1 MGHLRGKTVYNVID
15 FILIHQKLKKFLKY
29 SNTYRGTLT
38 QSDHNL
44 LIVQIKNPK
53 PYKCWT
59 NQSKNYNKKP
69 NFQDLITQQAYKKS
83 IETSRATSLEEILIS
98 IKQVS
103 NTSFKKSSKKTPS
116 NRYEDHE
123 LHTLADKQKTLRNL
137 IENSTEIDKINN
149 LKTQRNKIKTQIKN
163 RSLELYNNELETKVK
178 IIETLD
184 YNRQM
189 HAAIKE
195 LSIKSNTT
203 AKPLKL
209 KDLMQHYKS
218 KFSKNNQHTT
228 KQYNNSKINTFE
240 VENAIKKLKTN
251 KSPGEDNIFSEELKL
266 LGTNIEK
273 TLTAAVNKEL
283 QSNNFPQSIFN
294 HGIIIP
300 ITKKGKPLSPVN
312 ARPVI
317 LLNTIRKLIINNTQ

>member
-15 FILIHQKLKKFLKY
+15 FILIHQKLEKFFKD
-29 SNTYRGTLT
+29 SNTYKGTLT
-38 QSDHNL
+38 QGDHNL

-53 PYKCWT
+53 PYQYWT

-83 IETSRATSLEEILIS
+83 IETSQATSFEEILIS

-103 NTSFKKSSKKTPS
+103 NTCFKKSSKKTPS

-123 LHTLADKQKTLRNL
+123 LHTLADKQKNLKNL

-149 LKTQRNKIKTQIKN
+149 FKTQKKKIKTQIKN
-163 RSLELYNNELETKVK
+163 RCFELYNNELETKLK

-189 HAAIKE
+189 QAAIKE

-203 AKPLKL
+203 AKPLKM
-209 KDLMQHYKS
+209 KDLMQYYKS
-218 KFSKNNQHTT
+218 KFSKNNQHT
-228 KQYNNSKINTFE
+228 KQQYNNSKINEINIFE
-240 VENAIKKLKTN
+240 VENSMKKLKTN
-251 KSPGEDNIFSEELKL
+251 KSPEEDNIFSEEIKL
-266 LGTNIEK
+266 LETNIKK

-300 ITKKGKPLSPVN
+300 ITKRANLF
-312 ARPVI
+312 
-317 LLNTIRKLIINNTQ
+317 LQ

>member
-15 FILIHQKLKKFLKY
+15 FILIHQKLKKFLKDN
-29 SNTYRGTLT
+29 STYKGTLT
-38 QSDHNL
+38 QSDHKL

-53 PYKCWT
+53 LYQCWT

-69 NFQDLITQQAYKKS
+69 NFQDIITQQAYKKS
-83 IETSRATSLEEILIS
+83 IETSQATLLEEILIS

-103 NTSFKKSSKKTPS
+103 NTCFKKSSKKTPS

-123 LHTLADKQKTLRNL
+123 LHTLADKEKNLRNL
-137 IENSTEIDKINN
+137 IKNSTKIDKINN
-149 LKTQRNKIKTQIKN
+149 LKTQKNKIKTQIKN
-163 RSLELYNNELETKVK
+163 RCLEIYNNELETKLK

-203 AKPLKL
+203 TKPLKI

-218 KFSKNNQHTT
+218 KFSKNNQHT
-228 KQYNNSKINTFE
+228 NN
-240 VENAIKKLKTN
+240 
-251 KSPGEDNIFSEELKL
+251 
-266 LGTNIEK
+266 
-273 TLTAAVNKEL
+273 
-283 QSNNFPQSIFN
+283 
-294 HGIIIP
+294 
-300 ITKKGKPLSPVN
+300 
-312 ARPVI
+312 
-317 LLNTIRKLIINNTQ
+317 NTIIAK